1 MEEISREDL
10 EKAMKIAPVKIEEEK
25 PVTEEDFQEML
36 KDMQNPVNSQK
47 EIAVKVKLFLDKRIK
62 DEMNKNGVLGDNT
75 RRWIETYTSLLE
87 KLQKAIYGDKT
98 LNLHVHKVTHG
109 EIAAKMRE
117 SMFVVGEEKKKK
129 KKKYEDDE
137 EYE

>member
-10 EKAMKIAPVKIEEEK
+10 EKAMKMVPKRKNEEK
-25 PVTEEDFQEML
+25 EITEEDFQEML

-62 DEMNKNGVLGDNT
+62 DELEKNGVLGDNT
-75 RRWIETYTSLLE
+75 RKWIETYTSLLE
-87 KLQKAIYGDKT
+87 KLQRAIYGDKS
-98 LNLHVHKVTHG
+98 LNLHVHQVTHG

-117 SMFVVGEEKKKK
+117 YTIIGEKKKK
-129 KKKYEDDE
+129 KKEFE
-137 EYE
+137 

>member
-1 MEEISREDL
+1 MEKISSDQFNE
-10 EKAMKIAPVKIEEEK
+10 AMKIAPKKKEAEK
-25 PVTEEDFQEML
+25 ELSDEDFQELL

-62 DEMNKNGVLGDNT
+62 DEMEKNGVLGDNT
-75 RRWIETYTSLLE
+75 RKWIETYTTLLE
-87 KLQKAIYGDKT
+87 KLQRAIHGDKS

-117 SMFVVGEEKKKK
+117 FTVVGEKKKK
-129 KKKYEDDE
+129 KKKESE
-137 EYE
+137 